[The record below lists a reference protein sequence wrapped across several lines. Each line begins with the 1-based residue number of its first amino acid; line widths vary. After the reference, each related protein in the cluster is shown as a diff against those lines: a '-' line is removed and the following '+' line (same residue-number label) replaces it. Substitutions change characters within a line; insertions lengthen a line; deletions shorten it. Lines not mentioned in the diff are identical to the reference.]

1 MFKGEFIPYDDH
13 KLGHFSL
20 EAAEFIH
27 NVLRPKIVAV
37 QAPSLDR
44 AICKHCDV
52 HRILFGLSRDPV
64 QTKLNSNQTISP
76 LLVGENFHFSPDIPD
91 GIVIFEAGGI
101 NFVGMDATLSNSYI
115 YQIEKV

>member
-1 MFKGEFIPYDDH
+1 MHQGQLIAHNDH
-13 KLGHFSL
+13 QLGHFSL

-27 NVLRPKIVAV
+27 TVLQPKILAV

-44 AICKHCDV
+44 AVCKNCDV

-64 QTKLNSNQTISP
+64 QTKLNSGQAIST

-91 GIVIFEAGGI
+91 GIVMFEAGGV